1 MIFRFTKKDGTH
13 LYWKGVNAI
22 TNEFE
27 FTKNRSEALHRSSG
41 YYADAE
47 SDFIQWHVAHK
58 EPELVKTLKVMYE
71 EESYEEEA
79 DAEDEAEA

>member
-13 LYWKGVNAI
+13 LYWKGVNEI

-27 FTKNRSEALHRSSG
+27 FTKNKSEALHRSSG

-47 SDFIQWHVAHK
+47 RDFIQWHVAHK

-71 EESYEEEA
+71 EEIYEEGA
-79 DAEDEAEA
+79 DAVAEA

>member
-13 LYWKGVNAI
+13 LYWKGVNEI

-27 FTKNRSEALHRSSG
+27 FTKNKSEALHRSSG

-47 SDFIQWHVAHK
+47 RDFIQWHVAHK

-79 DAEDEAEA
+79 DAVAEA